1 MNDIGKDAKE
11 VRAKY
16 QLICPVCGKPA
27 VRRENCPAGP
37 AYLHLTKHGTLRHF
51 VEAPSQALRASS
63 PRRGAKKKKGA

>member
-37 AYLHLTKHGTLRHF
+37 AYLHLTKHGTLRHYP
-51 VEAPSQALRASS
+51 AQASERK
-63 PRRGAKKKKGA
+63 PAKRKRSTDLHN

>member
-37 AYLHLTKHGTLRHF
+37 AYLHLTKHGTVRHF
-51 VEAPSQALRASS
+51 VEAGTKTA
-63 PRRGAKKKKGA
+63 AKRKRKAG